1 MQALRHE
8 VVVAN
13 LVLFRCRVII
23 IILVLRLIAL
33 FKKSH
38 LLHVLLLNQIES
50 WYATTIQAL
59 LLLLIMVVAV
69 ASQLELLIV
78 NVLLFI

>member
-33 FKKSH
+33 FKKSY